1 MDTNRAYEVLR
12 FPISV
17 CPTWPREVIV
27 HGGTSGFARWMT
39 TVGGSRV
46 LVADDDRAVRESLD
60 RVLRYEGYQVDLACD
75 GAEALRQAMT
85 GDPDAV
91 ILDVLMPTMDGLQA
105 CRSLRM
111 AGNEVPILL
120 LTARDGVRHRVDG
133 LDAGADDFIGKP
145 FALEE
150 LLARLR
156 ALLRRGARARTDTLT
171 YADVTLDRRGRRA
184 SRAGRP

>member
-91 ILDVLMPTMDGLQA
+91 ILDVLMPAMDGLQA
-105 CRSLRM
+105 CRSLRR
-111 AGNEVPILL
+111 AGNGSTGWTPVP
-120 LTARDGVRHRVDG
+120 TTSSASRSPWRNCWRACGPCC
-133 LDAGADDFIGKP
+133 GA
-145 FALEE
+145 
-150 LLARLR
+150 
-156 ALLRRGARARTDTLT
+156 
-171 YADVTLDRRGRRA
+171 VRGRAPTR
-184 SRAGRP
+184 SPTRM